1 MKVLYTVIFAI
12 ALIVLLRGAN
22 YFLTLITH
30 QKNMRTYVLRIF
42 PWIEVVLW
50 TVYVFWAIHY
60 WFHDLAGYM
69 LISATIA
76 IVLILLMGWYVFRD
90 IISGAVLRSD
100 NNLEPGLKITTDN
113 LSGTITS
120 LGFISL
126 EITSADGERVNVP
139 YSKITGQSIA
149 KRAAKGQGKSQSFK
163 IHIPRRYGA
172 LNIEKRLK
180 RKILEL
186 PWVIAEGDIKISMKI
201 MGEVYET
208 EISFYTIK
216 EEMLNQTEEIIR
228 DFANDAFETAKTK

>member
-1 MKVLYTVIFAI
+1 MKVLYTVIFAL

-30 QKNMRTYVLRIF
+30 QKNLRAYILRIF

-50 TVYVFWAIHY
+50 TAYVFWAIHY

-69 LISATIA
+69 LISATVA
-76 IVLILLMGWYVFRD
+76 IVLILLMGWYVLRD

-100 NNLEPGLKITTDN
+100 NNLEPGLKIKTDN
-113 LSGTITS
+113 LSGTISS
-120 LGFISL
+120 LGFISM
-126 EITSADGERVNVP
+126 EITSTEGERVNVP
-139 YSKITGQSIA
+139 YSRITGQSIT

-163 IHIPRRYGA
+163 IHIPQHYGA

-186 PWVIAEGDIKISMKI
+186 PWVIAEGDIRISMKTI
-201 MGEVYET
+201 EENYET

-216 EEMLNQTEEIIR
+216 DEMLNQTEEIIR
-228 DFANDAFETAKTK
+228 DFANETFDTAKTK